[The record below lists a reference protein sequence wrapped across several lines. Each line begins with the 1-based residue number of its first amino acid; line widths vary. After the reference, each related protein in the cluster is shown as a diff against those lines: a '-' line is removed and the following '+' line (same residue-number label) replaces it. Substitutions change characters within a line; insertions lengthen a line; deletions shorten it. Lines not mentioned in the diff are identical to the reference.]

1 MLRSTSSSV
10 IAALVAFAG
19 YAISFDVSCNSNY
32 VSYYGQNS
40 ARNQKSLGEYCKD
53 ATEDL
58 IVLAFMNGFPN
69 ILLNFANACETTF
82 DGSTL
87 LHCPSMAKDI
97 EYCQSQGKAVIL
109 SMGGASGAY
118 GFGSESDG
126 TQFADTVWNMFMKG
140 NAAQRPFDDAVLD
153 GIDLDI
159 EGGGG
164 TGYVSFIEQLRSHYS
179 SDTSKKYYIAAAPQC
194 PYPDAYLGSTLNSAW
209 FDMVYVQFYNNFCGL
224 NAYPNW
230 FNFEDWD
237 NWAKKNS
244 INKDVKVYIGA
255 PGSPS
260 AASSGYVDG
269 STLTSIYNNV
279 RSKYSSLGGIM
290 TWDVSQART
299 SGIANSIRSAL
310 DNGGTC
316 RKPGG
321 GGEPTTSTNTGSSSS
336 TSESSSSSQYSTS
349 SSTSES
355 NSESSTDENPES
367 PDTTTDMGLSTVVT
381 TATETITS
389 VSTFVTSIFTE
400 VTTESTFT
408 SYLTTVYTLTQ
419 SGEDY
424 LSSNAQSSIANT
436 EGEESVKGM
445 SFSSADETADNSI
458 EIATNTNP
466 ASDKCPVEGAPCV
479 ESMQGCNSVGYAL
492 CVNGRWSVYPCFSG
506 TTCYLQGSAAICDWE
521 REYGRD
527 PCNVQPIQRNPSKST
542 AKMLSALKPDLRPV
556 SAFTADGIN
565 SRIEYIPLS
574 VSRGRFSALVK
585 LQTLH
590 VPFDN
595 NWMLSFQLPYGQ
607 SIDNVDSGRIVANG
621 TSVSILPKDSAD
633 PLPSMAIS
641 ITVRGRYSWPYRI
654 PDLTIAK
661 VSLH

>member
-1 MLRSTSSSV
+1 
-10 IAALVAFAG
+10 
-19 YAISFDVSCNSNY
+19 
-32 VSYYGQNS
+32 
-40 ARNQKSLGEYCKD
+40 SLGEYCKD
-53 ATEDL
+53 STEDL

-82 DGSTL
+82 DGSSL

-118 GFGSESDG
+118 GFGSESAG
-126 TQFADTVWNMFMKG
+126 AQFADTVWNMFMKG
-140 NAAQRPFDDAVLD
+140 NASQRPFDNAVLD

-179 SDTSKKYYIAAAPQC
+179 SDNSKQYYIAAAPQC

-209 FDMVYVQFYNNFCGL
+209 FDMVYVQFYNNYCGL

-230 FNFEDWD
+230 FNFEEWD

-244 INKDVKVYIGA
+244 INKNVKVYIGA

-269 STLTSIYNNV
+269 STLTSIYNDV

-299 SGIANSIRSAL
+299 SGIAKSIRSAL

-316 RKPGG
+316 HKPSGG
-321 GGEPTTSTNTGSSSS
+321 EEPTTSTSNSSSS
-336 TSESSSSSQYSTS
+336 TSSESSSSQYSTS
-349 SSTSES
+349 SE
-355 NSESSTDENPES
+355 ESSSETSSDNNPES
-367 PDTTTDMGLSTVVT
+367 SGTTTNMGLTIILS
-381 TATETITS
+381 TATETITA

-400 VTTESTFT
+400 VTTESTYT

-419 SGEDY
+419 SGEDH
-424 LSSNAQSSIANT
+424 LPSDQHSPVFSGSSVASTDSDESAKEISSSSMDEANDSSIEPT
-436 EGEESVKGM
+436 TRT
-445 SFSSADETADNSI
+445 D
-458 EIATNTNP
+458 P

-479 ESMQGCNSVGYAL
+479 EAMQGCNSIGYAL
-492 CVNGRWSVYPCFSG
+492 CVDGRWSVYPCFSG
-506 TTCYLQGSAAICDWE
+506 TTCYLQGAAAICDWN
-521 REYGRD
+521 RGNGRD
-527 PCNVQPIQRNPSKST
+527 PCSIQHIQRDLSRSSASRLSMLKS
-542 AKMLSALKPDLRPV
+542 DLRPV
-556 SAFTADGIN
+556 SAFTAGDIN

-595 NWMLSFQLPYGQ
+595 NWMLSLQLPYGQ

-621 TSVSILPKDSAD
+621 TSVSILPKDSTGS
-633 PLPSMAIS
+633 LHSMAIS
-641 ITVRGRYSWPYRI
+641 MTIRGRYSWPYRI

-661 VSLH
+661 VSLN